1 MILRRLFG
9 RKPPRESVIDANAL
23 TLRALAGDW
32 TCSCCGERF
41 HGIMDIAA
49 DYPDPWPHGGGY
61 EPNSALRLDG
71 DFLSEDFC
79 VLDGEHFF
87 VRCVLEFPVHGLDR
101 TWGFGCWSSLSRKNF
116 DKYVD
121 GFDRGEYSDAG
132 PWFGWLCNGL
142 KPDFVFDQSVPLDVC
157 PRPGRQRPLLFVID
171 QENPIA
177 TAQREGLSPEDLLA
191 ILRANGHGPTLQ

>member
-9 RKPPRESVIDANAL
+9 RKPTADPAADANTL
-23 TLRALAGDW
+23 TLRALQGDW
-32 TCSCCGERF
+32 QCSCCGEQF

-49 DYPDPWPHGGGY
+49 DHPDPWPHGAGY

-79 VLDGEHFF
+79 VLHGEHFL
-87 VRCVLEFPVHGLDR
+87 VRCVMEFPVHGLG
-101 TWGFGCWSSLSRKNF
+101 TPWVFGCWSSLSRENF

-121 GFDRGEYSDAG
+121 GFDSGEYGDGG

-142 KPDFVFDQSVPLDVC
+142 KPAFVFDHPVPVDVC
-157 PRPGRQRPLLFVID
+157 PRPGRQRPNLFVTD
-171 QENPIA
+171 EVNPMAI
-177 TAQREGLSPEDLLA
+177 AQREGVSAEELLA
-191 ILRANGHGPTLQ
+191 ILRANGHGPTVQ